1 MENGIFLWR
10 NGKFYDTRMALVGI
24 ACFAIAT
31 PILCFLGAPCCHPWR
46 SLQLFLGSRA
56 TDCLFMVGWTEVPVS
71 GTLPAQISDRDFT
84 KVWLRLFGRSS
95 TLRKKFDSLGEIQL
109 FLLLLILP
117 VTKHFGL
124 FLNVSENPQIILLAC
139 STTFLFQG
147 FAFSL
152 GYPKFCNVPQRLVV
166 CFQRAY
172 GHKWQA

>member
-1 MENGIFLWR
+1 MANFMIQGWLLWELLVLPLLPPFCASWVLLVVTPDVPSSSFWALEQLTAYSWWDERRSQWVVLYQHRFLIEISP
-10 NGKFYDTRMALVGI
+10 KFD
-24 ACFAIAT
+24 
-31 PILCFLGAPCCHPWR
+31 
-46 SLQLFLGSRA
+46 
-56 TDCLFMVGWTEVPVS
+56 
-71 GTLPAQISDRDFT
+71 SDS
-84 KVWLRLFGRSS
+84 GRSS